1 MEGIPHRF
9 FFLLNDKA
17 VAILSGLLF
26 ERNSGSV
33 EKEVVED
40 LSELSLE
47 SSNYLIPGEDT
58 KHDTQSIEV
67 LEAKVYSN
75 DFGTTQTS
83 ENSQEL
89 TGAKVSLLFTSICMF
104 AHVCMHVKTFR
115 ILNFCKIVLLV
126 ICE

>member
-1 MEGIPHRF
+1 M
-9 FFLLNDKA
+9 
-17 VAILSGLLF
+17 AILSGLLF

-75 DFGTTQTS
+75 DFGTPQTS